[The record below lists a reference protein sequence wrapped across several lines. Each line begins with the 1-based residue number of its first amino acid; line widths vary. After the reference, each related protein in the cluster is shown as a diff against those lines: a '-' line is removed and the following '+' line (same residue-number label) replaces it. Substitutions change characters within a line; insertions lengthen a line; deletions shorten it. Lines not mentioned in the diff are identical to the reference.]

1 MPPVEPFFFV
11 NLVSDLFFC
20 EFWKLS
26 CSNLEMDKNEYCLLI
41 QKCNLSWMNTKDLA
55 LDAEYQRFS
64 PRCCTRFFVED
75 AIHV

>member
-1 MPPVEPFFFV
+1 
-11 NLVSDLFFC
+11 
-20 EFWKLS
+20 
-26 CSNLEMDKNEYCLLI
+26 MDKNEYCLLI